1 MRISILFITIIF
13 LLTGCGGGSSGS
25 TNTSGN
31 IDHENSG
38 LQQRPVTATFQLP
51 LSSGGDDIIVSPAFP
66 NLPAF
71 ENPVFATHSGDGSN
85 RLFVVEQQGQIQVF
99 TLRDDPSQIT
109 SSSTFLNIEDRVS
122 DGGEMGLLGLAFD
135 PNYPSN
141 GYFYVYYTA
150 NSPRRSVLSR
160 FQVSTNP
167 DQADADSESIILEV
181 EQPYSNHNGGTIAFG
196 PDGYLYFGLGDGGS
210 GGDPEGHGQNT
221 ATLLGSLL
229 RIQPI
234 TNGYNVPADNPFVGD
249 NNFQPEIWAY
259 GLRNPYRFSFDR
271 SSGLLWL
278 ADVGQSAI
286 EEINVIEP
294 GGNYGWN
301 WFEGTSTYQSGAP
314 EGNYQQPIYEYGHN
328 LGQSITGGYV
338 YRGSAVPSLAGQYIY
353 GDFVSSQLWAL
364 SFDENMQATANVNLG
379 SSPQNISGFAEDE
392 SGELYII
399 GYGGTLYSLKENEGN
414 PVAGFP
420 LQLSD
425 TGLFTDTASLTPAS
439 GLIEYNVN
447 TELWSDYA
455 LKRRWIALPNNSQ
468 IQFDSV
474 DLWQFP
480 VGSVFVKHFTMEMLQ
495 GDSSSAV
502 HMETR
507 VLIHQNQGWQGV
519 TYRWNEAQ
527 TDATLVEESATE
539 EVIVADINFPNSQR
553 EQTYFYPG
561 PTDCLRCHTSI
572 AGRVLG
578 PRTQQLNGNFDYAQR
593 TANQLTS
600 WNHIGLF
607 DRNIGEGNQYSRF
620 SALTDSSASL
630 EQRSRDYLDANCAFC
645 HQPGG
650 PTPVNI
656 DLRASTLLTDMGLL
670 AEEPNSGNLGI
681 DDAKLIYPG
690 NRQLSILWQRMNAND
705 DNRMPTVGSHIQ
717 DPTALSIIGD
727 WIDSL

>member
-31 IDHENSG
+31 IDYENSG

-85 RLFVVEQQGQIQVF
+85 RLFVVEQRGQIQVF

-480 VGSVFVKHFTMEMLQ
+480 VESVFVKHFTMEMLQ

-681 DDAKLIYPG
+681 DGAKLIYPG